1 MQAYTIWNYRGT
13 FDVYDISVGWN
24 IMRPCSFCCSVV
36 AIADALRVEGLV
48 DVFQEAD
55 TDDAVVGIAVF
66 DYGGAAEGGWAGK
79 GAVYACGVE
88 EFVNAGE
95 V

>member
-1 MQAYTIWNYRGT
+1 
-13 FDVYDISVGWN
+13 
-24 IMRPCSFCCSVV
+24 MRPCGFCCSVV

-66 DYGGAAEGGWAGK
+66 DYGGAAEGG
-79 GAVYACGVE
+79 
-88 EFVNAGE
+88 
-95 V
+95 